1 MKTRQTTA
9 QYKQISALHAVLC
22 RELFTINAK
31 LPYSTLTSLFKL
43 LAQRVKQYN
52 DDSEQLWYIGEFDIA
67 SLDSLIVG
75 AYWHYSQWHSGQ
87 WSDEYAAL
95 CALGKVF
102 NPGCTSSPKRGDSE
116 FDVYHAL
123 GKMARKCHKM
133 PVYDF
138 QPLIAR

>member
-1 MKTRQTTA
+1 MKTRQTKA

-43 LAQRVKQYN
+43 LAQSVKQYA
-52 DDSEQLWYIGEFDIA
+52 DDSEQLWYIGETDA
-67 SLDSLIVG
+67 ATLDSLIVG
-75 AYWHYSQWHSGQ
+75 AYWHYSEWYSGQ
-87 WSDEYAAL
+87 WSDEYATM

-102 NPGCTSSPKRGDSE
+102 SPGCTSAPKRGESE

-123 GKMARKCHKM
+123 GKMARKASKM

-138 QPLIAR
+138 QPLISK